1 MTAPQGSVKG
11 TREPATL
18 EDVAREA
25 GVSRALVSL
34 VMRQKPQVSEERR
47 ARVLAAA
54 TKLGYRPNAM
64 ARSLASRRSSTVG
77 VLLNDLH
84 NPFFAEITD
93 GIEQVAR
100 RRRYRVLLS
109 TGGRSRAR
117 EEAALE
123 AFLESRVDGLI
134 LVSTLLPEAKISQ
147 AANLAPVTLVSR
159 TSTLPTVDS
168 VLTDDVHGAE
178 LAVAYLIELGHR
190 RIAHIDGGRNPSSGP
205 RRQGYERAM
214 GTAGLECL
222 VVPGDF
228 SESGGAEAA
237 ERLLA
242 LPELPTAVLASND
255 MAAAGVMDRLVEA
268 GLSVPADIS
277 VVGYDNTSLAQMRQ
291 VNLTTVNQPRAEMG
305 RLAMQAVLERIDG
318 RRTEAVSHVTTPTL
332 VIRRST
338 GPVPRRRSAH
348 RYTARSVPPAVASR
362 GLMVTP
368 AGGSAAS

>member
-1 MTAPQGSVKG
+1 MTAPRDDVKDARG
-11 TREPATL
+11 PATL

-54 TKLGYRPNAM
+54 ARLGYRPNAM
-64 ARSLASRRSSTVG
+64 ARSLASRRSNTVG

-100 RRRYRVLLS
+100 QRGYRVLLS

-123 AFLESRVDGLI
+123 AFLESRVDGLV
-134 LVSTLLPEAKISQ
+134 LVSTLLAEATITQ
-147 AANLAPVTLVSR
+147 AAAMAPVTLVSR
-159 TSTLPTVDS
+159 TSKSPAVDS
-168 VLTDDVHGAE
+168 VHTDDVHGAE
-178 LAVAYLIELGHR
+178 LAVAYLIGLGHR
-190 RIAHIDGGRNPSSGP
+190 RIAHIDGGRNPGSRP

-214 GTAGLECL
+214 DAAGLERL
-222 VVPGDF
+222 VLAGDF
-228 SESGGAEAA
+228 SEVSGSEAA
-237 ERLLA
+237 SRLLA
-242 LPELPTAVLASND
+242 LAERPTAVLTSND
-255 MAAAGVMDRLVEA
+255 MAAAGVMDRLSAA

-291 VNLTTVNQPRAEMG
+291 VNLTTVNQPRVEMG

-318 RRTEAVSHVTTPTL
+318 SRTAAVSHVTVPTL
-332 VIRRST
+332 VVRGST
-338 GPVPRRRSAH
+338 GPAP
-348 RYTARSVPPAVASR
+348 
-362 GLMVTP
+362 LTP
-368 AGGSAAS
+368 AERVPARHRKGAGPALAR